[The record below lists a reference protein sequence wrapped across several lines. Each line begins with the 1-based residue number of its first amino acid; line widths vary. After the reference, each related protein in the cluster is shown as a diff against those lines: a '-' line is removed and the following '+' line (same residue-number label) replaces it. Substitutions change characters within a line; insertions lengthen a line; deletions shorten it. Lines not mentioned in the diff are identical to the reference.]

1 MNLHLL
7 QYNNYYNRRVKTEN
21 TLFDYAPYT
30 IYVETMV
37 NFNPNDGVATS
48 HIIGG
53 ATSYAGNADYLIVED
68 GASNIVSRWFI
79 IENRRTRGGQFEIIL
94 KRDCVADYANEVFSA
109 PCFIEKGWVPN
120 TDSAIFNKE
129 DMTFNQIKKDEVL
142 LKDITKVPWL
152 VGYYTKTNEALS
164 VAVPEISKTA
174 DTTVNGIENWTYYD
188 IVNNPKS
195 TVSSVGLR
203 LNLKSSATSEF
214 VHIDYKSINSNSI
227 SSPIVSTT
235 GGVGDSDNRPVYTF
249 KTTGS
254 GFLWMDTVVDK
265 ATVRDLTDK
274 LEANT
279 ASIYDYWDNYFPSY
293 ISKTEFNALQDII
306 GNTIFDSASGKTYKV
321 KGTVS
326 LRSAPSNI
334 NTVKKVEITSSL
346 GYEIYDI
353 YATVPGI
360 TGDRPTKNNASY
372 TDIAISI
379 GYIGTIQ
386 FELEELD
393 YKAIN
398 VSIKPIASG
407 QTLNSPYNIFAIP
420 FGNFQVLDG
429 ENSIF
434 TSGTLAIRI
443 AMALIEKYSG
453 ENGVLHDVQLLP
465 YCPLQEVRNNMEPVV
480 GISNKTQLNLNAIP
494 QYLYSRITSE
504 DNTVGYVFNC
514 TSTSAQFSIE
524 RIINI
529 GDYKISNETE
539 FCRLV
544 SPNWNGM
551 FEFSP
556 AKNRGLQQINVD
568 MELKPFTPYIHLAPQ
583 FNEAGLYGNRDNDP
597 IGLICGGDFGLTM
610 ISDAWATYERQN
622 KNYQTIFDRQIQNLE
637 VQNKYGRLADVVG
650 GLTGIASAGAIGA
663 GIGGSTG
670 LGAGLGA
677 GIGAGLSA
685 VGAVGDLYINEQLR
699 QENID
704 YTKDQF
710 GYQLGNIRALP
721 DSLTKVNSFNPN
733 NTIFPILEFYG
744 ATDEEVEALRNKIK
758 YNGMTIG
765 RIGSLNQFINPAE
778 ETYVKGQIIKL
789 DIPEDSHFVT
799 DIANEIYKGVRI

>member
-1 MNLHLL
+1 MNLHLYV
-7 QYNNYYNRRVKTEN
+7 YNNYYNRTIKSFGSLEDINEFEVFVEQN
-21 TLFDYAPYT
+21 T
-30 IYVETMV
+30 
-37 NFNPNDGVATS
+37 NFNPNDGIATE

-53 ATSYAGNADYLIVED
+53 PLMYDGGADYCVVEQD
-68 GASNIVSRWFI
+68 GDIISRWFVL
-79 IENRRTRGGQFEIIL
+79 ENQRTRGGQYRIVM
-94 KRDCVADYANEVFSA
+94 KRDCVADYANEVFNA
-109 PCFIEKGWVPN
+109 PCFVEKGWVN
-120 TDSAIFNKE
+120 DTDSAIFNKE

-142 LKDITKVPWL
+142 LKDTTNVPWL

-164 VAVPEISKTA
+164 VAVPEISRTA

-195 TVSSVGLR
+195 TVSSVGLT
-203 LNLKSSATSEF
+203 LNFKSSATAEF

-235 GGVGDSDNRPVYTF
+235 GGVGDTQPVYTF
-249 KTTGS
+249 KTTSG
-254 GFLWMDTVVDK
+254 GFLGMDTIVDK
-265 ATVRDLTDK
+265 TTVGDLTDK

-279 ASIYDYWDNYFPSY
+279 DLIYDYWDDYFPSY

-306 GNTIFDSASGKTYKV
+306 GNTIFDNASGKTYKV

-326 LRSAPSNI
+326 LKSAPSNI

-346 GYEIYDI
+346 GYELYDI
-353 YATVPGI
+353 YANVSGI
-360 TGDRPTKNNASY
+360 TGSRPTKNNASY
-372 TDIAISI
+372 ADIVISI

-393 YKAIN
+393 YKAVS

-420 FGNFQVLDG
+420 FGNFQVLEG

-434 TSGTLAIRI
+434 TNGALAIRV
-443 AMALIEKYSG
+443 AMALIEQYSG
-453 ENGVLHDVQLLP
+453 ASGVLHDVQLLP
-465 YCPLQEVRNNMEPVV
+465 YCPLQEIRNNMEPVGV
-480 GISNKTQLNLNAIP
+480 SNKTQLNLGAIP
-494 QYLYSRITSE
+494 EYLYSRITSE
-504 DNTVGYVFNC
+504 SDTIGYVFNC

-529 GDYKISNETE
+529 EDYKIENETE

-556 AKNRGLQQINVD
+556 AKNRGVEAFTVD
-568 MELKPFTPYIHLAPQ
+568 MELKPFSPYIHVAPKW
-583 FNEAGLYGNRDNDP
+583 NEDGLYGVRDNDP

-663 GIGGSTG
+663 GIGSSTG

-765 RIGSLNQFINPAE
+765 RIGSLNHFINPAE
-778 ETYVKGQIIKL
+778 ETYIKGQIIKL
-789 DIPEDSHFVT
+789 DIPEDSHFVA
-799 DIANEIYKGVRI
+799 DIATEINKGVRI